1 MNIYYNIGSQSPK
14 YYFILSKNVTYPLSS
29 DDNGVKVKPEHME
42 KEKLYHCIFK
52 DKVLL
57 FFKDEDDIL
66 NCYEI
71 EENELVEKVKASS
84 NNDAVQKILEEYI
97 EQKNLKH

>member
-1 MNIYYNIGSQSPK
+1 MYPVSPQ
-14 YYFILSKNVTYPLSS
+14 
-29 DDNGVKVKPEHME
+29 DNGVKIQPEKMV

-57 FFKDEDDIL
+57 FYKDVQDVL

-71 EENELVEKVKASS
+71 EEEDL
-84 NNDAVQKILEEYI
+84 VQKIKAASDDEAVEKILEDYI
-97 EQKNLKH
+97 EQKDLNIK

>member
-1 MNIYYNIGSQSPK
+1 VYPVSPG
-14 YYFILSKNVTYPLSS
+14 
-29 DDNGVKVKPEHME
+29 DDGVKIQPENME

-57 FFKDEDDIL
+57 FYKDVQDIL

-71 EENELVEKVKASS
+71 EEEDL
-84 NNDAVQKILEEYI
+84 VQKIKALNNKDEVEKFLEVYI
-97 EQKNLKH
+97 KQKGLKH

>member
-1 MNIYYNIGSQSPK
+1 MYPVSPG
-14 YYFILSKNVTYPLSS
+14 
-29 DDNGVKVKPEHME
+29 DDGVKIQPEKME

-57 FFKDEDDIL
+57 FYKDVQDVL

-71 EENELVEKVKASS
+71 EEEELVLKIKAITDNDEVEKFLE
-84 NNDAVQKILEEYI
+84 DYIQQKD
-97 EQKNLKH
+97 LKH